1 MGLPN
6 HSPTLEAIIAGHAA
20 FNPDMPVWLG
30 TFGADTWPFIEESS
44 PLWKGHASSSIVWRD
59 YIEGRGA
66 TLGHPSSFAKA
77 KYSYCLTSEI
87 VADLKVAAAV
97 YAFFP
102 KLLKDSRS
110 TKLQVDPKTVKGRID
125 DLAKFFSLVIIK
137 GYSKYGLVIT
147 NLWQVSFSLLKEVI
161 SEFPGRGGHLKR
173 ALKLI
178 SDPAVQKNL
187 SRALQWGLLDITKS
201 YIVWPDSPD
210 EGGIATLPDSHFL
223 FLLDYCKRAVA
234 RFKWVQGM
242 GMHDAECRDLAPADS
257 VLRETLRRAVAAY
270 YDGKTNPEI
279 QATHFELRYGVAAT
293 EVANL
298 IRDAHAA
305 ALLLI
310 LLFTGMR
317 SSETLFLTLDCLT
330 HEHGYWFLKS
340 KVVKGRPK
348 DIPVSEGWLAIE
360 LTRDAYDVLA
370 FFCRLTG
377 SEFLFS
383 TPFPGF
389 HRRGKG
395 YTSDGTLN
403 TKFGRWIKRIDT
415 NRLFSEWRF
424 SVHQCRET
432 LVSQLARQEVGLP
445 FISMQLK
452 HFQSQFNRM
461 PNAVTAGYGQYRT
474 QLMTSVANQIA
485 EAREAALLD
494 VYGENASFAG
504 GGGAKHKARI
514 DAFFAGLGLF
524 GEDRVQYIKAMAKRG
539 VKLMPTSI
547 GSCTKNFFAVGGDP
561 VPPCYGDFQCDPD
574 CSSHV
579 ITERCASALVAR
591 KQHALTEAQKEPNP
605 DYKVIWVG
613 LAERLGLHIQKLRRE
628 AQHV

>member
-1 MGLPN
+1 MSLPN
-6 HSPTLEAIIAGHAA
+6 QLPALEAIVAGNAI
-20 FNPDMPVWLG
+20 FSPDMPVWLG
-30 TFGADTWPFIEESS
+30 SYGADAWPFIEELS
-44 PLWKGHASSSIVWRD
+44 PLWKGPSSSSIVWRD

-66 TLGHPSSFAKA
+66 TLGHPTSFVKS
-77 KYSYCLTSEI
+77 KYSYCLTPEI
-87 VADLKVAAAV
+87 IADLKIAATIH
-97 YAFFP
+97 AFFP

-110 TKLQVDPKTVKGRID
+110 TKPHVDPQTVKGRIEE
-125 DLAKFFSLVIIK
+125 LAKFFSLVIIK
-137 GYSKYGLVIT
+137 GRSKYGLVISS
-147 NLWQVSFSLLKEVI
+147 LGQISFPLLKEVVA
-161 SEFPGRGGHLKR
+161 EYPGRGDHLKR

-178 SDPAVQKNL
+178 SEPAVQSNL
-187 SRALQWGLLDITKS
+187 SGALQWGLLDITKS

-242 GMHDAECRDLAPADS
+242 ELHDGDCRELVPTDN
-257 VLRETLRRAVAAY
+257 VLRETLRNAVAGY
-270 YDGKTNPEI
+270 YCEKAGYENLPNFDS
-279 QATHFELRYGVAAT
+279 RYGVTAT

-305 ALLLI
+305 ALLLV

-317 SSETLFLTLDCLT
+317 SSETLFLMQDCLT

-340 KVVKGRPK
+340 KVVKGQPK
-348 DIPVSEGWLAIE
+348 DVPVSEGWLAID
-360 LTRDAYDVLA
+360 LTRDAYDILT

-377 SEFLFS
+377 SAFLFS

-389 HRRGKG
+389 RRHGKG
-395 YTSDGTLN
+395 YTSYGTLN
-403 TKFGRWIKRIDT
+403 TKFSRWIKSIDT
-415 NRLFSEWRF
+415 GGIFSEWRF

-432 LVSQLARQEVGLP
+432 LVCQLAKQEVGLP

-461 PNAVTAGYGQYRT
+461 PNAVTAGYGQYRA
-474 QLMTSVANQIA
+474 QLMTSVANRIV
-485 EAREAALLD
+485 EARESALLD
-494 VYGENASFAG
+494 VYGEDASFAG
-504 GGGAKHKARI
+504 GGAAKHKARI

-524 GEDRVQYIKAMAKRG
+524 GESRVQYIKAMAKCG

-547 GSCTKNFFAVGGDP
+547 GSCTKNFNASGPEP
-561 VPPCYGDFQCDPD
+561 VPPCYGDYQCDPD

-579 ITERCASALVAR
+579 ISERCANALVAR
-591 KQHALTEAQKEPNP
+591 KQHALTEAQKEANP
-605 DYKVIWVG
+605 DYKEIWTG
-613 LAERLGLHIQKLRRE
+613 LAQKLDSHIQKLQREGRR
-628 AQHV
+628 V